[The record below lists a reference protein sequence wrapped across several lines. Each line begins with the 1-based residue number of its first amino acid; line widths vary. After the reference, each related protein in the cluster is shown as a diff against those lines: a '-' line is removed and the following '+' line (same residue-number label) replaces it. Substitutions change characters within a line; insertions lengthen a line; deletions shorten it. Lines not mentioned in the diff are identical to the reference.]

1 MMLVKLSDQ
10 TGSYEVIGFSEEVQ
24 AFGAMLQPGANVIIG
39 VSADER
45 DDGISIKVQSV
56 QPLDQAAQKAGKFL
70 EIELDDDKSLDAIRK
85 QLKPGGNGRILMRI
99 ARDQGKRLYEID
111 IGAGWQINPALA
123 GAIKSFD
130 GVVDVRL
137 N

>member
-1 MMLVKLSDQ
+1 MPEAMVAADGGDEDP
-10 TGSYEVIGFSEEVQ
+10 TGSERRH
-24 AFGAMLQPGANVIIG
+24 QPELA
-39 VSADER
+39 R
-45 DDGISIKVQSV
+45 
-56 QPLDQAAQKAGKFL
+56 AAPVEKKAPIENEF